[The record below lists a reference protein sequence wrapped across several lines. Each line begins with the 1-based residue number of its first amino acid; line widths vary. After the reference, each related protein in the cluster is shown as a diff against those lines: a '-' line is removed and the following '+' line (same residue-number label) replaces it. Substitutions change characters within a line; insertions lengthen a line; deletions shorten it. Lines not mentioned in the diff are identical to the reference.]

1 MFGILARS
9 LHTAT
14 RMTPPSLTER
24 PRREPR
30 TWNAPRHWLRA
41 STRTAKETRRS

>member
-14 RMTPPSLTER
+14 RLDPPRLTER
-24 PRREPR
+24 PRREPKP
-30 TWNAPRHWLRA
+30 WNAPRHWVKPAAPGKEPR
-41 STRTAKETRRS
+41 RT